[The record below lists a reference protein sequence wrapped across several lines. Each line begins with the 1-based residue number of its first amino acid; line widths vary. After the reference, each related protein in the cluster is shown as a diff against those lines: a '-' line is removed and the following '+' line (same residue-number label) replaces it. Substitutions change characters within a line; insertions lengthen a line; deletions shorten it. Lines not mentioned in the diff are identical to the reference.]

1 MLHNKTDRKFK
12 LEIAVNNNQKT
23 TGLIE
28 LDIPLTDR
36 QAYSNAGL
44 CHYGQFTS
52 STQFTIQLK
61 FFFFT
66 YLIVINA

>member
-1 MLHNKTDRKFK
+1 MLHNQTDRKFK

-36 QAYSNAGL
+36 PAHLTPSFVTMANL
-44 CHYGQFTS
+44 LH
-52 STQFTIQLK
+52 QLSLQ
-61 FFFFT
+61 
-66 YLIVINA
+66 YN

>member
-1 MLHNKTDRKFK
+1 MLHNQTDRKFK
-12 LEIAVNNNQKT
+12 LEIAVNKNQKT

-36 QAYSNAGL
+36 QAHLTPGFVT
-44 CHYGQFTS
+44 GQFTS

>member
-12 LEIAVNNNQKT
+12 LEIPVNNNQKT

-36 QAYSNAGL
+36 QAHLTPGFG
-44 CHYGQFTS
+44 YGQFTS

>member
-1 MLHNKTDRKFK
+1 MLHNQTDRKFK

-36 QAYSNAGL
+36 QAYLTPGFVTMANL
-44 CHYGQFTS
+44 LQ
-52 STQFTIQLK
+52 QLSLQ
-61 FFFFT
+61 
-66 YLIVINA
+66 YN

>member
-1 MLHNKTDRKFK
+1 MLHNQTDRKFK

-36 QAYSNAGL
+36 PAYLTPGFVPL
-44 CHYGQFTS
+44 LYFTS

>member
-1 MLHNKTDRKFK
+1 MRHNQTDRKFK

-36 QAYSNAGL
+36 QAHLTPGFVTMANL
-44 CHYGQFTS
+44 LH
-52 STQFTIQLK
+52 QLSLQ
-61 FFFFT
+61 
-66 YLIVINA
+66 YN